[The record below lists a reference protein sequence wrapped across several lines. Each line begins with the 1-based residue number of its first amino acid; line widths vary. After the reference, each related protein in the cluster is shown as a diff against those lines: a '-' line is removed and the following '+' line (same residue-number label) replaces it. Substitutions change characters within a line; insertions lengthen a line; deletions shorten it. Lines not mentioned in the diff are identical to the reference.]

1 MTNNKKRYEREI
13 NTDSN
18 YKITISEFQKWLK
31 TEEKRKE
38 VFKAELD
45 NVIRKINNYY
55 DVAVDFSIPITMVKF
70 FLTDRSRL

>member
-13 NTDSN
+13 NTDSS

-38 VFKAELD
+38 AFKKGLD
-45 NVIRKINNYY
+45 DIIRKINNYY
-55 DVAVDFSIPITMVKF
+55 DVAVDFSIPVTMVKF